1 MRQGE
6 AFGFSP
12 EDVEWLATEPVVHV
26 RRQVRIVA
34 GRLVFAP
41 PKGGKER
48 DVPLP
53 ESVKLRLAAHAAA
66 FPAVAVTLPWKA
78 PGGRE
83 ETVRLMFTSR
93 EHAALNRNYV
103 NTYLWKPAL
112 GKAGAPAT
120 REDGFHALRHHFASV
135 LLHDGVD
142 IRALAEY
149 LGHADPGFTLRVYT
163 HLMPSAPDRMRAA
176 VDRALSSDTADTT
189 AAR

>member
-112 GKAGAPAT
+112 GKLAPRRRGRTGSTRCAT
-120 REDGFHALRHHFASV
+120 TSPASCCMT
-135 LLHDGVD
+135 
-142 IRALAEY
+142 EW
-149 LGHADPGFTLRVYT
+149 T
-163 HLMPSAPDRMRAA
+163 S
-176 VDRALSSDTADTT
+176 ALSPNTSATPTRGSRCGCT
-189 AAR
+189 RT